1 MPGRSRLVA
10 AVAALV
16 LLHLLVALAPAEPR
30 LFGTPFGLVLEVA
43 LVGLSTLSLWAF
55 VRVLLPES
63 ERASDA
69 SSSSG
74 SRTGNQDPP

>member
-1 MPGRSRLVA
+1 MPGRSRLVS

-43 LVGLSTLSLWAF
+43 LVGLSTLSLWVG
-55 VRVLLPES
+55 VRVLLPAS
-63 ERASDA
+63 ERAGDA
-69 SSSSG
+69 SASG
-74 SRTGNQDPP
+74 RSRTGNQDSQ